1 VPATSHRP
9 AAAAGAL
16 AHFAARVLALLGWRV
31 VATVPMPA
39 KCVLVFYP
47 HTTNWDFVIGLLAKW
62 ALELPAR
69 WVAKDTLFRW
79 PVAGILRHW
88 GGIPVNRSDP
98 AGFAERLTEEFRRA
112 PGLCL
117 AITPEGTRSRTE
129 GWKSGFYRI
138 ALAARVPVVLA
149 FIDYARREIGYADAF
164 ALTGAVAADMARI
177 AAFYADRNGYR
188 PANQGPV
195 RLRSGIPD

>member
-1 VPATSHRP
+1 M
-9 AAAAGAL
+9 
-16 AHFAARVLALLGWRV
+16 LALLGWRV
-31 VATVPMPA
+31 VAAEPMPA
-39 KCVLVFYP
+39 KCVIVFYP
-47 HTTNWDFVIGLLAKW
+47 HTSNWDFVIGLLAKW

-88 GGIPVNRSDP
+88 GGIPVNRREPS
-98 AGFAERLTEEFRRA
+98 GFAERLADEFARA
-112 PGLCL
+112 PALYL

-138 ALAARVPVVLA
+138 AVAANVPVVLA
-149 FIDYARREIGYADAF
+149 FIDYPRREIGYGDTF
-164 ALTGAVAADMARI
+164 ALTADVASDMARI
-177 AAFYADRNGYR
+177 AAFYADKTGYR

-195 RLRSGIPD
+195 RLRGGTSA